1 MKKLTFL
8 IILLFSIVVSAQ
20 RVKGTVLDLET
31 NLPINDVHIQIG
43 KDIVVT
49 NKKGKFSSKEPKNW
63 DRTLFLSHVSY
74 QEKELPLEN
83 EERLTI
89 YLAKKQINL
98 QEIFVVGNK
107 GESKLKFTELPD
119 MPRKLHSFASVTR
132 DDKLYVFGGDRSFQ
146 IDTFKKAFAETA
158 ESGLTDF
165 GTGAISPMDFFFRRA
180 IMYSPYFDHSEYM
193 YSYNFNTKTW
203 TKEEVELR
211 KRSNH
216 SATILGNKAYIL
228 GGKRL
233 SKNRRNIYL
242 DGKVE
247 VFDLDTKTLE
257 VDHVNPHQAVGLET
271 FAYKDRMIALGGSIK
286 KKRKG
291 KEVFTQKVHSYN
303 PTTGLWYEL
312 AEIPIT
318 GEVSTCLV
326 GDRLYFFNSEKN
338 KESSSIT
345 SVDLLTGRFRKEGQL
360 LYKFDK
366 PAVAKKDKTI
376 FLFEN
381 RKLLSY
387 NTETKELKSYLIDLG
402 LLGSK
407 SYFFDDSLYILGGF
421 SKVDFELRPSR
432 KFYKIDLSTFKK
444 TRARKYVKL

>member
-1 MKKLTFL
+1 MKKLLLVATLL
-8 IILLFSIVVSAQ
+8 ISVSITAQ
-20 RVKGTVLDLET
+20 RVKGTILDLET
-31 NLPINDVHIQIG
+31 NRPIDDVHIQIG

-49 NKKGKFSSKEPKNW
+49 NKKGKFSFKAPKNW

-74 QEKELPLEN
+74 QEKEIPYEKD
-83 EERLTI
+83 ERLTI
-89 YLAKKQINL
+89 YLAKKRINL
-98 QEIFVVGNK
+98 QEVFVVGNK
-107 GESKLKFTELPD
+107 GENTLKFTELPD

-132 DDKLYVFGGDRSFQ
+132 DDKLYVFGGDRSFEV
-146 IDTFKKAFAETA
+146 DTNRKALSETA

-180 IMYSPYFDHSEYM
+180 ILYTPYFDHSEDI
-193 YSYNFNTKTW
+193 YSYDFNTKRW
-203 TKEEVELR
+203 SKEEIELR

-216 SATILGNKAYIL
+216 SATIIGNKAYIL
-228 GGKRL
+228 GGKRM

-242 DGKVE
+242 DEKVE
-247 VFDLDTKTLE
+247 VFDLDAKTLK
-257 VDHVNPHQAVGLET
+257 VDDVNPHRAVGLET

-286 KKRKG
+286 EKRNG
-291 KEVFTQKVHSYN
+291 KVIFTQKVHSYN
-303 PTTGLWYEL
+303 PKTGLWYEL
-312 AEIPIT
+312 AKIPIR

-326 GDRLYFFNSEKN
+326 GDRLYFFNSEEN

-345 SVDLLTGRFRKEGQL
+345 SVDLVTGRFRKEGQL
-360 LYKFDK
+360 LYKFEK

-402 LLGSK
+402 LLASK
-407 SYFFDDSLYILGGF
+407 SYFFNDSLYILGGF